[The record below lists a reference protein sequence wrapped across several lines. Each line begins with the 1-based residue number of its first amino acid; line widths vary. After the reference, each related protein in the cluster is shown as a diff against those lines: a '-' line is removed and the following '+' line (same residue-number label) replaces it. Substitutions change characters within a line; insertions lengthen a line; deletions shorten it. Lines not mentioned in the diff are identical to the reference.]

1 MEFSHVFYKEL
12 AIDDDNIFSSNL
24 TENNKIE
31 EIKIKKW
38 KIYSIN
44 RLSIDQDLNSN
55 VSLPTIEGR
64 NALSDVLK
72 VYEEEKKIS

>member
-64 NALSDVLK
+64 NALSDVLR
-72 VYEEEKKIS
+72 VYEEEKI

>member
-24 TENNKIE
+24 TESNKIE

-64 NALSDVLK
+64 NALSGVLR
-72 VYEEEKKIS
+72 VYEEEKK

>member
-44 RLSIDQDLNSN
+44 RLWIDQDLNSN
-55 VSLPTIEGR
+55 VSLQTIEGR
-64 NALSDVLK
+64 NALSDVLR
-72 VYEEEKKIS
+72 VYEEEKI

>member
-12 AIDDDNIFSSNL
+12 AIDDDNFFSSNL
-24 TENNKIE
+24 RESNKIE

-72 VYEEEKKIS
+72 VYEEEKK

>member
-12 AIDDDNIFSSNL
+12 AIDDDNIFLSNL

-64 NALSDVLK
+64 NALSGVLR
-72 VYEEEKKIS
+72 VYEEEKK

>member
-72 VYEEEKKIS
+72 VYEEEKK

>member
-64 NALSDVLK
+64 NALSDVLR
-72 VYEEEKKIS
+72 VYEEEKK

>member
-64 NALSDVLK
+64 NALRDVLR
-72 VYEEEKKIS
+72 VYEEEKI

>member
-64 NALSDVLK
+64 NALSDALR
-72 VYEEEKKIS
+72 VYEEEKI

>member
-64 NALSDVLK
+64 NALSGVLR
-72 VYEEEKKIS
+72 VYEEEKK

>member
-55 VSLPTIEGR
+55 VSLPTI
-64 NALSDVLK
+64 DVLR
-72 VYEEEKKIS
+72 VYEEEKK

>member
-12 AIDDDNIFSSNL
+12 AIDDDNIFLSNL

-64 NALSDVLK
+64 NALSDVLR
-72 VYEEEKKIS
+72 VYEEEKI

>member
-12 AIDDDNIFSSNL
+12 AIDDDNIFLSNL

-64 NALSDVLK
+64 NALSDVLR
-72 VYEEEKKIS
+72 VYEEEKK